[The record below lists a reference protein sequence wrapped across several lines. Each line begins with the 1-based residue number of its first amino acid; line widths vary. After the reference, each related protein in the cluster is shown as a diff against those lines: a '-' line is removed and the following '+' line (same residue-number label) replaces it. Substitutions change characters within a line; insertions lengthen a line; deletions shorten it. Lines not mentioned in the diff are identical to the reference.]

1 MMKQVLRLAVCVIGV
16 TAFAAE
22 ASAQA
27 LPWEG
32 RGFANVNFG
41 LQVIAEDVATTS
53 TNFEIYDETGKITTA
68 QTIDSQAPFFD
79 IGGGFRIA
87 GNFGVGFAYTR
98 LSANGVAEVT
108 AQVPSPVYYDQP
120 RTVTATL
127 DDLEHVE
134 DGYHFQALY
143 MLPITD
149 KLDIVFSGGPSVFKL
164 KQGVVTSPQI
174 TEVGPPYSSVNMT
187 VSQSSV
193 TGNEI
198 GFNVGADVTYRLA
211 NNLGVGAIVRY
222 TAATVS
228 LTPEGGGD
236 ASDVKV
242 GGFQFG
248 GGVRIRF

>member
-1 MMKQVLRLAVCVIGV
+1 MMKQVFRLAVCAIGL
-16 TAFAAE
+16 AACASQ

-32 RGFANVNFG
+32 RGFINVNFG
-41 LQVIAEDVATTS
+41 IQMIAEDVATTS
-53 TNFEIYDETGKITTA
+53 TTFTIYDETGKVTTA
-68 QTIDSQAPFFD
+68 QAIDSQAPFFD

-87 GNFGVGFAYTR
+87 GNFGAGFTYTR
-98 LSANGVAEVT
+98 LSATGTAEVT

-120 RTVTATL
+120 RTVTSTL
-127 DDLEHVE
+127 DALDHVE

-149 KLDIVFSGGPSVFKL
+149 KLDIVFSGGPSVFNL

-187 VSQSSV
+187 VSQATIEGS
-193 TGNEI
+193 EI
-198 GFNVGADVTYRLA
+198 GFNVGADMTFRLA
-211 NNLGVGAIVRY
+211 NNIGIGALVRY
-222 TAATVS
+222 TSATVS
-228 LTPEGGGD
+228 LTPEGGD
-236 ASDVKV
+236 SSDVKV

-248 GGVRIRF
+248 GGLRIRF

>member
-1 MMKQVLRLAVCVIGV
+1 MMKQVFRLAVCVLGL
-16 TAFAAE
+16 TALAAQ

-32 RGFANVNFG
+32 RGFVNVNFG

-53 TNFEIYDETGKITTA
+53 TNFTIYDETGKITTA

-98 LSANGVAEVT
+98 LSANGVAQVT

-120 RTVTATL
+120 RTVEATL

-143 MLPITD
+143 MLTVTD
-149 KLDIVFSGGPSVFKL
+149 KLDVVFSGGPSVFNL

-174 TEVGPPYSSVNMT
+174 TEVGPPYSTVNMT
-187 VSQSSV
+187 VSQSTV
-193 TGNEI
+193 TGSEI
-198 GFNVGADVTYRLA
+198 GFNVGADMTYRFA
-211 NNLGVGAIVRY
+211 NNFGVGAIVRY
-222 TAATVS
+222 TTATVS

-236 ASDVKV
+236 PSDVKV

-248 GGVRIRF
+248 GGLRIRF